1 MEILLR
7 SPGGVLYIDYFATD
21 DYQYLFRKAREIARR
36 LGCREVTTSRV
47 IPGQTPNEAYLENGL
62 TSWED
67 YDHIKQKEAG
77 THARGEGN
85 DSTAPTASA
94 PTLTRRGRGGAP
106 AFTRVY
112 RSLG

>member
-1 MEILLR
+1 MMWKVIELDGFGCPVNPFLKKGR
-7 SPGGVLYIDYFATD
+7 PRMKKGGGSKT
-21 DYQYLFRKAREIARR
+21 
-36 LGCREVTTSRV
+36 TTSRV

-106 AFTRVY
+106 ASTRVY